1 MGVRRGIGFYKF
13 VSGIIAGFGKAGEC
27 YLVMTLCLV
36 CMLFLDSPVFVLFLF
51 DNPNQHP
58 SFFGITLDGN

>member
-1 MGVRRGIGFYKF
+1 MGVRRGIGFDKF

-51 DNPNQHP
+51 DNPNQRP
-58 SFFGITLDGN
+58 SFLG